1 MSTASLKIFFLKNL
15 FYSIYL
21 PIYLSIYLS
30 IYFEKQCLKKRN
42 NKNYLSKISL
52 KQFSILIYKYPEI

>member
-21 PIYLSIYLS
+21 PIYLS